1 MAKRDPPMNQN
12 RRGFTLVELLVVIA
26 IIGILA
32 GILITAVSSAR
43 GKARMS
49 ACTAHLKN
57 FSTAIDSYKAFS
69 DQEYPMFLST
79 LFDEYYEVKA
89 GYVCPSDGTEGK
101 DGGVPD
107 KVKGSSTDFMPLAQ
121 YEETDDTE
129 FNTDYE
135 QYRNTDITRCS
146 YLYEFSIAICSWD
159 SQGRTWVECKEA
171 QMKEGDPDHEGQ
183 VTAGHV
189 PIVRCFWH
197 TEQRSD
203 GSGYQTGERNVLNI
217 GVGHRGVFRSSP
229 KWEDDL
235 D

>member
-1 MAKRDPPMNQN
+1 MNRN

-32 GILITAVSSAR
+32 GMLITAVSSAR

-69 DQEYPMFLST
+69 DQQYPMFLST

-89 GYVCPSDGTEGK
+89 GYICPCDWTEGK
-101 DGGVPD
+101 DGGVAD
-107 KVKGSSTDFMPLAQ
+107 KVKGSSTDFMPDAQ
-121 YEETDDTE
+121 FEETDDTE
-129 FNTDYE
+129 FNTETNSDGKPY
-135 QYRNTDITRCS
+135 QDYRNTDITRCS
-146 YLYEFSIAICSWD
+146 YLYEFSVADCSL
-159 SQGRTWVECKEA
+159 SAGETWVEFKER
-171 QMKEGDPDHEGQ
+171 QMKTGEKGQ

-197 TEQRSD
+197 ARQRHN

-217 GVGHRGVFRSSP
+217 GVGHRGVYRSSP